1 MSEDDGERGG
11 GPGPGGPLLR
21 NRGGQ
26 RSERRRF
33 GRCGWRLAGALC
45 SLLLPVALIGCGVQG
60 EPEPPFT
67 GNGSAAT
74 LYGPPP
80 TVDYKPVTAEP
91 PADVAEALK
100 DAERLVGMYYQARS
114 HLWRNPED
122 TAPLLLYANGPQAE
136 VDLKNAQEAIDQ
148 GLRRT
153 GRYRFKPDMD
163 SAYAQTLHDT
173 IDGVEQEILFGHV
186 TIPGCHDI
194 SELHAERTDPVE
206 TVPFGQPPRF
216 QVVATIVYDQLEG
229 RWVLV
234 DLNLPN
240 GEWKEC

>member
-136 VDLKNAQEAIDQ
+136 ADQRQAQWLIEQ
-148 GLRRT
+148 GLET
-153 GRYRFKPDMD
+153 SGSVRFEPDMG
-163 SAYAQTLHDT
+163 SAYAETLHDT
-173 IDGVEQEILFGHV
+173 IDGVEQEIPFGYV
-186 TIPGCHDI
+186 TIPGCEDI
-194 SELHAERTDPVE
+194 SGLASSTNQPDRTVWFQ
-206 TVPFGQPPRF
+206 VPPRT
-216 QVVATIVYDQLEG
+216 QIVATIAYDQLQG
-229 RWVLV
+229 RWMLV
-234 DLNLPN
+234 DLNRPN
-240 GEWKEC
+240 DQVVEC